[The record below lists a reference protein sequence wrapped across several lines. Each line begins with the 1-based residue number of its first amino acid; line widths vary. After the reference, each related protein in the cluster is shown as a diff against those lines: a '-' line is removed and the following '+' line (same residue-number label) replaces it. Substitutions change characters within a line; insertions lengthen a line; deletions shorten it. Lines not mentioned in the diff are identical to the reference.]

1 MKELYDLSY
10 SLLNM
15 YVKLKRLQW
24 HAYATEAIMIDLAE
38 YLNEDKDKWGI
49 AGLLHDLDIEY
60 TYSDVTKHTL
70 ETKVILNNLGFPN
83 DVIDAICMHN
93 DKASNQKRSET
104 FHFALSSSDALS
116 GFIAFVISA
125 KHSNLIK
132 ELHVESVYECL
143 LDHNFAIHYDKTPIF
158 EYEYLKIDIKT
169 FISIGVDAM
178 KKASNKIGFNN

>member
-10 SLLNM
+10 SLLNK
-15 YVKLKRLQW
+15 YVKLKRLHW
-24 HAYATEAIMIDLAE
+24 HAYATEAIMLDLAE

-49 AGLLHDLDIEY
+49 AGLLHDLDIEF

-70 ETKVILNNLGFPN
+70 ETKMILNNLGFPK

-93 DKASNQKRSET
+93 EKASNQKRSYK

-125 KHSNLIK
+125 KHSNKID
-132 ELHVESVYECL
+132 ELNINSVYECL
-143 LDHNFAIHYDKTPIF
+143 LDNNFATHYDKTPIF
-158 EYEYLKIDIKT
+158 ECEELNMDIKT
-169 FISIGVDAM
+169 FITIGIGAM
-178 KKASNKIGFNN
+178 KKVSNKIGFNN

>member
-10 SLLNM
+10 LLLNK

-24 HAYATEAIMIDLAE
+24 HAYATEAIMKDLAV

-49 AGLLHDLDIEY
+49 AGLLHDLDIEF

-70 ETKVILNNLGFPN
+70 ETKMILNNLNFP
-83 DVIDAICMHN
+83 DEIIDAICMHN
-93 DKASNQKRSET
+93 EKASKQKRSEK

-125 KHSNLIK
+125 KHFNKIN
-132 ELHVESVYECL
+132 ELYFDSVYECL
-143 LDHNFAIHYDKTPIF
+143 LDNNFAKHYDKTPIF
-158 EYEYLKIDIKT
+158 EYKELNVDMKT
-169 FISIGVDAM
+169 FINIGINAM
-178 KKASNKIGFNN
+178 KKVSNKIGFNN